1 MRSRLGMKTVP
12 KLVFA
17 FVLIAM
23 MVSAAYAPSVPYTL
37 LWSDPV
43 NVVDIAVSEDG
54 RYVVVGSDSLDGG
67 QVRFYDRTS
76 ANPKIPIWSVPNP
89 LNPTVLVYSV
99 AISADGDSVAAG
111 YSSSD
116 GGPARYGVAY
126 WKNARTLTNPDPPT
140 WVSKNLGGPIEKR
153 ALDMSDDGN
162 YVVACGTGTSVYY
175 WADAKAKS
183 GLDVDTSWSRGF
195 TFSVEAVDVSSD
207 GDYVVAGFGTDVAY
221 WKGAKA
227 LTLSPAPFWTAAE
240 PDAPVVAVAVS
251 DDGNYV
257 AAATV
262 ADASVHYWAG
272 AKSLGSNPSST
283 WWGGK
288 DVSFTSLD
296 MSSDGNS
303 VIAGTGTG
311 VYFWG
316 GARTLTGK
324 PQNPSWIYPTSTV
337 SEVAIDDAGDY
348 MAAANPV
355 EPPHIV
361 HFLDSSGNAKWTYQV
376 DLHVNALS
384 ISSDGGT
391 LAVGTEPLGAINTA
405 YLFDTGFP
413 IHVGAP
419 VGGFLEPVNKLTV
432 FAPYLALFGLVAAVA
447 IVVVKPWKKRET

>member
-1 MRSRLGMKTVP
+1 MPSRLGTKTVL

-43 NVVDIAVSEDG
+43 NVVDIAVSKDG
-54 RYVVVGSDSLDGG
+54 RYVVVGSDSPIEGG

-76 ANPKIPIWSVPNP
+76 ANPKVPIWSVPNP
-89 LNPTVLVYSV
+89 LDPTVHVYSV

-111 YSSSD
+111 VSGSS
-116 GGPARYGVAY
+116 GGPTGYGVAY
-126 WKNARTLTNPDPPT
+126 WKNARTLTNPNPPT
-140 WVSKNLGGPIEKR
+140 WTSGNLGGPIGSR

-162 YVVACGTGTSVYY
+162 YVVACGTGSSVYY
-175 WADAKAKS
+175 WANAKAKS
-183 GLDVDTSWSRGF
+183 GLDVGTSWSSLF
-195 TFSVEAVDVSSD
+195 SPSVEAVDVSSD
-207 GDYVVAGFGTDVAY
+207 GDYVVAGVGTDVAY
-221 WKGAKA
+221 WKGARTSTGSQA
-227 LTLSPAPFWTAAE
+227 PAWVSTE
-240 PDAPVVAVAVS
+240 PNDAVVDVAVS

-257 AAATV
+257 AAAGGTDTV
-262 ADASVHYWAG
+262 YYWAG
-272 AKSLGSNPSST
+272 AKTLTGNPTTSLTT
-283 WWGGK
+283 WYGGIG
-288 DVSFTSLD
+288 VSFTSVD

-303 VIAGTGTG
+303 VIAGASSG

-348 MAAANPV
+348 MVAANSV
-355 EPPHIV
+355 EPPHIIY
-361 HFLDSSGNAKWTYQV
+361 FLDSSGNAKWTYQV

-391 LAVGTEPLGAINTA
+391 LAVGTEPLHTA

-413 IHVGAP
+413 IHVVGAP
-419 VGGFLEPVNKLTV
+419 VGGFMEPVSKLVV
-432 FAPYLALFGLVAAVA
+432 FAPYLAVFGVIGAVA
-447 IVVVKPWKKRET
+447 VVLWKRP